1 MDAVEQ
7 VTVAGVQALVLVVFL
22 TQTIVEAVPR
32 LQGRLTPVVA
42 AVVGLLVAGVAT
54 LAPAPVQQVLGVGLA
69 LGASASLAVRYVKR
83 GDQASPA
90 SGEAGSLSIQNPVVV
105 DFGAPAEQDISHRG
119 V

>member
-42 AVVGLLVAGVAT
+42 AVVGLAVAGVAT
-54 LAPAPVQQVLGVGLA
+54 LAPAPVQQVLGIGLA
-69 LGASASLAVRYVKR
+69 LGASASLAVRDVKR
-83 GDQASPA
+83 GDQDPEA
-90 SGEAGSLSIQNPVVV
+90 GDAGSLSVQNPLVV